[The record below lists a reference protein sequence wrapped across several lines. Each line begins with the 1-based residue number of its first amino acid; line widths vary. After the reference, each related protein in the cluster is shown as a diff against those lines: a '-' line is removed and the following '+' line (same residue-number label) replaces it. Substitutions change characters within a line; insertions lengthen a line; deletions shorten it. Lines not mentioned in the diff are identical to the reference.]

1 MNAQYVLPQ
10 QRGFSRFAGP
20 ERFGTCRCNKY
31 GTVTRCRQT
40 SVSISQHSRVTVAL
54 SGLVWSGAL
63 PLPLGIGGSAVMAVE
78 VPAPPR
84 LLFLVG
90 AR

>member
-1 MNAQYVLPQ
+1 MFC
-10 QRGFSRFAGP
+10 RGIEVYPDSWVPRVGS
-20 ERFGTCRCNKY
+20 CRCKKY
-31 GTVTRCRQT
+31 GTVTRRRQT
-40 SVSISQHSRVTVAL
+40 NVCIPQHSRVTVAL

-63 PLPLGIGGSAVMAVE
+63 PLPLGIGWSAVVAVE

>member
-31 GTVTRCRQT
+31 GTVTRLRQT
-40 SVSISQHSRVTVAL
+40 LVSIPQQSRVTVAL
-54 SGLVWSGAL
+54 FGLVWSRAL
-63 PLPLGIGGSAVMAVE
+63 PVPLGISGSAVVAVE

-84 LLFLVG
+84 LVFFAG